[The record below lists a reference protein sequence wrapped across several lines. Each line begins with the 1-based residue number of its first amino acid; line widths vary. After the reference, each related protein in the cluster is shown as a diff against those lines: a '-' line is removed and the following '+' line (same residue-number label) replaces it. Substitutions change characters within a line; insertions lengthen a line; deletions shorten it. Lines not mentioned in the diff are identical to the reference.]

1 MAGAHLDTLRD
12 RGRVSGEAPGLH
24 GDPGGGFERQG
35 GSTSDLQE
43 LLVEG
48 EGGRSDSE
56 CARSIMGDLENAS
69 GSP

>member
-1 MAGAHLDTLRD
+1 MGFDGRGALEHPAGSWEGLW
-12 RGRVSGEAPGLH
+12 RGSGTPWG
-24 GDPGGGFERQG
+24 
-35 GSTSDLQE
+35 TSDLQE

-56 CARSIMGDLENAS
+56 CARSVMGDLENAS